1 MVKTIAM
8 MRIVVLFLPICF
20 FFLIH
25 SLSQLYG
32 ETLKSNELLIMLR
45 EKLVKRK
52 LQKLVKRTSHV
63 TFYLVKTQCRRRRE
77 LVRKW
82 TNVGDL
88 CCMNMSPDG

>member
-1 MVKTIAM
+1 

-20 FFLIH
+20 LLIH

-45 EKLVKRK
+45 E
-52 LQKLVKRTSHV
+52 KLVKRTSHV

-88 CCMNMSPDG
+88 RCMNMSPDGLCILFYLLQVI

>member
-52 LQKLVKRTSHV
+52 LQKLVKRKSCHGLFSEDSV
-63 TFYLVKTQCRRRRE
+63 
-77 LVRKW
+77 
-82 TNVGDL
+82 
-88 CCMNMSPDG
+88 P

>member
-1 MVKTIAM
+1 
-8 MRIVVLFLPICF
+8 
-20 FFLIH
+20 
-25 SLSQLYG
+25 
-32 ETLKSNELLIMLR
+32 MLR